1 LQINADGSYT
11 FTPDVNYSGAVPVAT
26 YTVSDGALTDTAT
39 LTLTV
44 SPNTPPNALNDTASV
59 VEDTP
64 ASGNVLANDSDAE
77 NDPLSVT
84 GFSIDTNG
92 DGTPENFTAGQTA
105 TIAGVGTLQINADG
119 SYTFTPAT
127 SYNGPV
133 PTATYTVSD
142 GHGGTASATLT
153 LGPVMPVADLT
164 AGDDSA
170 VTNEDTPL
178 SGSVAGNDSTTSGGA
193 LTYSQGSSPAH
204 GTLVFHADGSYTYT
218 PAANYNGPDSFTY
231 TVFDAAS
238 GESLTRTVHLT
249 VNPVQDLFANDDS
262 ATTDEDTPLSGSVA
276 GNDSTT
282 SGGALTYSQA
292 SSPAHGTLVFHADG
306 SYTYTPT
313 ADYNGPDSFTYTVF
327 DAAAGESLTRTVHIT
342 INPVADIVSDDA
354 RTDENKPVTIP
365 VLSNDT
371 FEGSPVVTSVTQGSH
386 GSATINA
393 DGTVTYTPDLGWSG
407 QDGFTYT
414 VTSGGATET
423 ASVKVTVIANPI
435 PADESR
441 LLHSGLL
448 TQPILPVQVDPALH
462 VLFSVNDVHNEMSLH
477 SGLGIFQADSVT
489 TAELLGA
496 PDTGLTF
503 AAGTLDSPGGLSGH
517 DFSPL
522 SDDNW
527 RALYPSNAL
536 YVQHAVRHQPLVT
549 DHALHVQ
556 NAVRASQLESAAR
569 NARVDA
575 YNSATPGMATLF
587 DPFALGAPL
596 AGAGRTTGAADGE
609 KTTPVRLD
617 TSEASQSALDGKV
630 ADARDARFQ
639 DQSARE
645 QAAPPQSYAAAGF
658 GSQLQRAAAD
668 FRPRMA
674 RQAVARVAIR

>member
-133 PTATYTVSD
+133 PTASYTVSD
-142 GHGGTASATLT
+142 GNGGTANATLT
-153 LGPVMPVADLT
+153 LGPV
-164 AGDDSA
+164 
-170 VTNEDTPL
+170 
-178 SGSVAGNDSTTSGGA
+178 
-193 LTYSQGSSPAH
+193 
-204 GTLVFHADGSYTYT
+204 
-218 PAANYNGPDSFTY
+218 
-231 TVFDAAS
+231 
-238 GESLTRTVHLT
+238 
-249 VNPVQDLFANDDS
+249 
-262 ATTDEDTPLSGSVA
+262 
-276 GNDSTT
+276 
-282 SGGALTYSQA
+282 
-292 SSPAHGTLVFHADG
+292 
-306 SYTYTPT
+306 
-313 ADYNGPDSFTYTVF
+313 
-327 DAAAGESLTRTVHIT
+327 
-342 INPVADIVSDDA
+342 
-354 RTDENKPVTIP
+354 
-365 VLSNDT
+365 
-371 FEGSPVVTSVTQGSH
+371 
-386 GSATINA
+386 
-393 DGTVTYTPDLGWSG
+393 
-407 QDGFTYT
+407 
-414 VTSGGATET
+414 
-423 ASVKVTVIANPI
+423 IAKPI

>member
-1 LQINADGSYT
+1 
-11 FTPDVNYSGAVPVAT
+11 
-26 YTVSDGALTDTAT
+26 
-39 LTLTV
+39 
-44 SPNTPPNALNDTASV
+44 
-59 VEDTP
+59 
-64 ASGNVLANDSDAE
+64 

-170 VTNEDTPL
+170 VTNEDTPLSGSVAGNDSTTSGGALTYSQGSSPAHGTLVFHADGSYTYTPAANYNGPDSFTYTVFDAASGESLTRTVHLTVNPVQDLFANDDSATTDEDTPL

-462 VLFSVNDVHNEMSLH
+462 VL
-477 SGLGIFQADSVT
+477 
-489 TAELLGA
+489 
-496 PDTGLTF
+496 
-503 AAGTLDSPGGLSGH
+503 
-517 DFSPL
+517 
-522 SDDNW
+522 
-527 RALYPSNAL
+527 
-536 YVQHAVRHQPLVT
+536 
-549 DHALHVQ
+549 
-556 NAVRASQLESAAR
+556 
-569 NARVDA
+569 
-575 YNSATPGMATLF
+575 
-587 DPFALGAPL
+587 
-596 AGAGRTTGAADGE
+596 
-609 KTTPVRLD
+609 
-617 TSEASQSALDGKV
+617 
-630 ADARDARFQ
+630 
-639 DQSARE
+639 
-645 QAAPPQSYAAAGF
+645 
-658 GSQLQRAAAD
+658 
-668 FRPRMA
+668 
-674 RQAVARVAIR
+674 